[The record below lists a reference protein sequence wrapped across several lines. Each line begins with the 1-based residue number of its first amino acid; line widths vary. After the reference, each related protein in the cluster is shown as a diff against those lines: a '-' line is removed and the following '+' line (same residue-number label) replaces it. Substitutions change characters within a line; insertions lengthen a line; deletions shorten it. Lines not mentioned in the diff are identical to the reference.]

1 MKQKIGQP
9 VVFGDIIQLR
19 HLKSGKFLNL
29 IPTQVANDERENLT
43 ITLDTQGSPYSWIE
57 VAPRYK
63 IDRIGDNVQTNTEI
77 YLRVSERKNEYIHA
91 ADRHITTQR
100 PREVNC
106 SLEPTSWRINI
117 FTSSV
122 DFTDSTLLVASDMV
136 SIFDAETKSHLTI
149 MKKDAGCV
157 TANDDD
163 DDAADDESSVEPS
176 VVTAGSSLLQGGS
189 LMAGVARGD
198 SKDSMD
204 SDYDGL
210 EPTKRQ
216 PLDNGSFCGSVGLAE
231 HEEAD
236 ANDIT
241 FKNGVCE
248 VVIRPSDGALNSNA
262 IWIMESETLIKG
274 GPIEWKTQSVRF
286 KNLNTGL
293 YLIVEEMHRMV
304 DAPSSVVFDDEAA
317 EEDDELGTVSVVSQ
331 RVLETY
337 YAFATTED
345 REDPRTL
352 LLTQEIYSTRPELSV
367 SKPVQLY
374 STQVSQLCNM
384 WVGRGEQ
391 VMVEGDNKVSSY
403 FLTEF
408 FFDKNDAV
416 SFLIN
421 RYSPSDMISKD
432 VIAAA
437 DEGSGSGEAQMPM
450 DVHTGVALRV
460 FFEKYLGH
468 TVLPKALNKIPT
480 FWPKLT
486 RADMTLFE
494 NVTLKCTN
502 FAKGFHISDENPD
515 ENEKPSPSLRTKRQN
530 LLREQGVLEVLLEI
544 IHVLIPLSKKMD
556 DLIRDSAPME
566 TLPDA
571 VKQLFAM
578 SATVLGCC
586 LDVVYNA
593 ISDNTDTQL
602 YVANFMPILLAHL
615 NAHPLAGSC
624 VTEML
629 NNNMELQET
638 KIGNREISIFV
649 DKLKQSKYN
658 GMYLRLL
665 QSCCSCQ
672 GDGVDGNQRKIVL
685 RLLESTQDCL
695 MTVAVDYKVSIFMRW
710 YSTGSD
716 DNIFIPEK
724 LMNSAEENDADHQN
738 SERND
743 GAAASS
749 IAVAAQQAEGGW
761 ASAVPSRQSS
771 FKSGMV
777 GSIPNSR
784 QGSFKGNTVG
794 DLTPSLEGVGGN
806 LNFKG
811 MSPAPSAGGRPSLM
825 QRSKS
830 FLALNANAPVAPAA
844 ALKKRSLSDKRGLSL
859 EVAPVKGAKLVTDG
873 VPRLF
878 VTWVS
883 SNVEFSPQGIFG
895 KVNVPIEELFPLNSM
910 PMSSPNTPG
919 SKGGKRTSMMGAN
932 KDVLRQKI
940 ADYFVAELFLGAEL
954 CMDQNYVS
962 MLKLDPYFEYETLI
976 SMLRVRV
983 NDEVKAGATRLLHYL
998 YVDRCP
1004 NSKIPVPRL
1013 SRGWTDV
1020 ESNPTPSLPHV
1031 ADDQTNQ
1038 FAILQHI
1045 VSEHVKGMKGVRW
1058 TPLSLH
1064 MLRVL
1069 NCMLNFN
1076 FYGTREKLRDVIF
1089 PLIATLDRRNV
1100 IEVEEKTKSR
1110 TNTPGKANR
1119 RESLA
1124 ALKKAK
1130 SEVDSEG
1137 GSGLEDSNLA
1147 DGSNKSQ
1154 SGGDNSLE
1162 IIPNSDKSAP
1172 VLPGPPK
1179 VAFEKRLLDF
1189 MNSIPV
1195 MLGVLS
1201 VVLVAV
1207 AEVFLVV
1214 SFGYNNEFGS
1224 PLSIFEI
1231 VVAVFF
1237 VAEIS
1242 VRGWAYYKVHG
1253 QLKQFFKSV
1262 FNQIDVL
1269 VILIDV
1275 VFLSLPPGLMSGGG
1289 IVKVLRLARLFRL
1302 LRLAKAAKV
1311 ATAIVS
1317 VKKNKKI
1324 TWQLPARYTKLPTH
1338 ELEAMVEASSVLVNA
1353 QNRIDDRNISLF
1365 LRYFYLWQSG
1375 QDSRSMAAIFDQ
1387 IMQEYAEVS
1396 LETEESDAILM
1407 DLLLFSDPKLIQS
1420 ILDVFMAIYSARRMF
1435 LVNARSIQLIV
1446 SSKREKQF
1454 KQIELW
1460 VLDLDRTVETQE
1472 LWGEL
1477 ETADDRNNSDIIWSV
1492 MRNLIEVICLPRSVL
1507 EFDQFRKADRE
1518 VQDILR
1524 NLGFLETIMKVINL
1538 LERVEEEE
1546 LDENETAAD
1555 VTVAG
1560 GSCDIGTT
1568 GEMCKMSE
1576 GSINTLKQVQLA
1588 NRLLYWF
1595 LYRNKENQDEGYE
1608 ELEFFM
1614 ETLDKNIG
1622 SHLVIK
1628 SMFECN
1634 EKVCKQCPF
1643 ETVELM
1649 ANLICKEGQKHYYL
1663 TLLEAITHAG
1673 EKHIIENQFQVV
1685 KVLTNPEVVGQVVRF
1700 FVPTKSAEYKEK
1712 QQLMAP
1718 FLGVK
1723 DIDVET
1729 LPDPLKYHITLL
1741 ETLSSCTISNSN
1753 MATIEA
1759 KAQALYFYYDIV
1771 KALLDNKTLLLCKI
1785 KLAMYFFNSTVDV
1798 EMSVPGLDHSAVVWT
1813 LIQSYANVFVH
1824 SRDELRAIEKSGWE
1838 APNVS
1843 RQSIE
1848 YMLVC
1853 VRITC
1858 SFFTNYYNP
1867 QTFRPD
1873 DIAANAG
1880 DAMKLTM
1887 SKINAVIH
1895 NLFQKLSDLYEAD
1908 SPCLSRTHKQWIFD
1922 AMWATNRAASSIIV
1936 VHIEN
1941 THDGKR
1947 GQDAVEGAEDE
1958 GEDDAFAKTNME
1970 IQTSK
1975 KYEEYVSL
1983 MEKDKT
1989 VQASIT
1995 EESFKF
2001 VEIIEGL
2008 PRVDDGEARADVRYE
2023 AILRKLTGH
2032 CRSCFKIVRG
2042 EKNLD
2047 SAAEKVTLWLLRV
2060 FLTMIEK
2067 RWGMTLERR
2076 EAVGGEEQDKAAEE
2090 VIESLDSCG
2099 VTMLCL
2105 DAIAVGIDTDVQIA
2119 AVKLLIALLVKDG
2132 GSKPI
2137 QTSVY
2142 DYLTRNRSDLFF
2154 KQIRKACNELI
2165 DWHRWI
2171 KLTGSDETSTEFIHF
2186 IRCLQ
2191 LCSVGHFLPNQE
2203 LFRNQNIGTSPNT
2216 DTICLLDDFVNYL
2229 TALSKM
2235 PSRVSTTAAIKV
2247 VFMILTT
2254 IQGPCEDNQYH
2265 YAVNTQLLEALN
2277 RLMRAKPFPGCVH
2290 DDEIQLK
2297 ILTVGCFQGL
2307 LEGQG
2312 SKRAVYEKFLGVIH
2326 LDILQLLCEDPKHA
2340 AKKKSKMPPIP
2351 RKDKGTKTAKAVG
2364 KVAPAEGAADV
2375 EAGAEGAG
2383 AAEGEGPSDEVVAAS
2398 MSGLTEGLE
2407 EEEEK
2412 EQVPVEVETER
2423 AKDLRI
2429 KAIVLLRSLMDYDPN
2444 VEEILGLTEKDTK
2457 KLIGDQ
2463 TASIEIVWR
2472 GELQRR
2478 FFRIP
2483 DLCRHLASSSRNA
2496 FVEEADRSTIENK
2509 LLDFFDRAHV
2519 LYREIAHQEKMTK
2532 LGIAKVFS
2540 KQNYD
2545 RSTWSAFFLAVLVNF
2560 LFICLYRAPNG
2571 VDPFVSET
2579 AERVIFALNI
2589 FQIALAAFNVVMNI
2603 VVRCP
2608 VIYQGYLADG
2618 ESPLYSLLYTAQDP
2632 MTLYY
2637 FLYTMLAF
2645 VGVAYD
2651 NIFLIFL
2658 LFDIVVKNS
2667 TVRDILNSVVIPR
2680 YQLMMASLLG
2690 VFVIYILTFFAF
2702 YFYNDEFVEAYPCDT
2717 LWACFK
2723 IGLRSMATDG
2733 GLGELMQD
2741 NIGMR
2746 IFLTMAYFFGVMI
2759 VLLNIIFGITIDT
2772 FGALREAKNIRL
2784 EDTAGICFICGIEN
2798 LVFDRIERDGF
2809 ESHIRQDHYM
2819 WNYFYFITYIWEQN
2833 KDNDD
2838 GFEGYVRHCV
2848 EKSDITWFPIN
2859 KALRLRS
2866 TKTAKDVL
2874 RIELQQELK
2883 RAEGGLTAFW
2893 SKLEHEARD
2902 KFLIFKS
2909 VLTAIQ
2915 DDSNNRGG
2923 CGGAGG
2929 APPSAMMARMRS
2941 NDSPA
2946 PSSVVSRQS
2955 SGTMSPGT
2963 GAISAQFSEGEGDL
2977 PASPK
2982 AKSALM
2988 TQMQAANVSV
2998 ATTMSVDEGL
3008 WDLSLQ
3014 VVELSGDLV
3023 ARMVKNTLVA
3033 QGHQLNDV
3041 DSTEVFFELTISCP
3055 NFRSPTPQTTGA
3067 APTTTTITV
3076 RTSIEYSASADVEV
3090 VFPPA
3095 ITALGNA
3102 VSVETFG
3109 NTSVSVLMSVG
3120 AHRPE
3125 ALAAAA
3131 TGSDG
3136 EQLSGLREEDKN
3148 MMDIASWDMTV
3159 SEIVRGSQG
3168 TISKAFPPPYASVS
3182 LVISPQCKRPHE

>member
-1 MKQKIGQP
+1 MLNESYMKHKIGQP

-29 IPTQVANDERENLT
+29 IPAKVATDERENLT
-43 ITLDTQGSPYSWIE
+43 IILDTQGSPYSWLE

-63 IDRIGDNVQTNTEI
+63 IDRIGDNVQTNTEV

-91 ADRHITTQR
+91 ADRHLTTQR

-149 MKKDAGCV
+149 MMKDAGCI

-163 DDAADDESSVEPS
+163 DNDDDNKSGISSVESAAAGNGAVYP
-176 VVTAGSSLLQGGS
+176 GSSGGKLLQGS
-189 LMAGVARGD
+189 NILANVAGGN

-210 EPTKRQ
+210 ECTARADLGFGKSEIMLGHKSTSNGGSRSGSAGASVASP
-216 PLDNGSFCGSVGLAE
+216 DNPHGD
-231 HEEAD
+231 AD
-236 ANDIT
+236 ANDIE
-241 FKNGVCE
+241 FKNGVAE
-248 VVIRPSDGALNSNA
+248 VVIRPADGALNSNA
-262 IWIMESETLIKG
+262 IWVMESETLIKG

-293 YLIVEEMHRMV
+293 YLIVQEMHRLVLRENSQVEGASPVGSPLSPDGRSAAAVAV
-304 DAPSSVVFDDEAA
+304 DADGDGEVVGSGVDAA
-317 EEDDELGTVSVVSQ
+317 SMSLEDSTVEK
-331 RVLETY
+331 VLETY

-374 STQVSQLCNM
+374 SAQISQLSNM
-384 WVGRGEQ
+384 WVGRGEN
-391 VMVEGDNKVSSY
+391 VLVEGGNKVSSY
-403 FLTEF
+403 YLTEF
-408 FFDKNDAV
+408 YFDKNEAV

-421 RYSPSDMISKD
+421 RYHPSDMISNE
-432 VIAAA
+432 VITTS
-437 DEGSGSGEAQMPM
+437 EPGNGEESTTPDAQMPL

-460 FFEKYLGH
+460 FFDQYLGH
-468 TVLPKALNKIPT
+468 TVLPKTFNKIPT
-480 FWPKLT
+480 FWPKLV
-486 RADMTLFE
+486 RSDMTLFE
-494 NVTLKCTN
+494 SVANKCTN
-502 FAKGFHISDENPD
+502 FAKGFHISNEFPD
-515 ENEKPSPSLRTKRQN
+515 ENEKPSPILRAKRQN

-544 IHVLIPLSKKMD
+544 IHALIPLSKKMD
-556 DLIRDSAPME
+556 NLIKDSAPMSS
-566 TLPDA
+566 LPDA
-571 VKQLFAM
+571 VNQLFAM

-586 LDVVYNA
+586 LGVVYNA
-593 ISDNTDTQL
+593 CLENTETQL
-602 YVANFMPILLAHL
+602 YVANFMPILLSHL

-685 RLLESTQDCL
+685 RLLENTQDCL
-695 MTVAVDYKVSIFMRW
+695 MTVSADYKVSIFMRW
-710 YSTGSD
+710 YSTGYENE
-716 DNIFIPEK
+716 NIYIPEK
-724 LMNSAEENDADHQN
+724 LMNTAEEHEIDRQSSDKG
-738 SERND
+738 
-743 GAAASS
+743 GAL
-749 IAVAAQQAEGGW
+749 AVAAQQAEGGW
-761 ASAVPSRQSS
+761 ASAVPSRQGS
-771 FKSGMV
+771 FKGGV
-777 GSIPNSR
+777 GPQAAGQPMSR
-784 QGSFKGNTVG
+784 QGSFKSSSGG
-794 DLTPSLEGVGGN
+794 DATPEPPGGSI
-806 LNFKG
+806 NFSKMG
-811 MSPAPSAGGRPSLM
+811 MSPPPSAGGGGGRPSLLQRGKSLLSM
-825 QRSKS
+825 QTS
-830 FLALNANAPVAPAA
+830 APVQPAAAA
-844 ALKKRSLSDKRGLSL
+844 ALKKRSASDRRGLGL
-859 EVAPVKGAKLVTDG
+859 DEAPVKGEKLVTDG
-873 VPRLF
+873 VPRLS
-878 VTWVS
+878 VTWIS
-883 SNVEFSPQGIFG
+883 SNVEFSPQGVFG
-895 KVNVPIEELFPLNSM
+895 KVNVPIEELFPVNQNMAML
-910 PMSSPNTPG
+910 SSPNTPNTKG
-919 SKGGKRTSMMGAN
+919 SKRMTTMGN
-932 KDVLRQKI
+932 KDALRKKI
-940 ADYFVAELFLGAEL
+940 ADYFVAELFLAAEL

-962 MLKLDPYFEYETLI
+962 MLKLDPYFPYETLI
-976 SMLRVRV
+976 SMIRVRV
-983 NDEVKAGATRLLHYL
+983 NDEVKAGAIRLLHFL
-998 YVDRCP
+998 YVDRVP

-1031 ADDQTNQ
+1031 SDKQVNQ

-1076 FYGTREKLRDVIF
+1076 FYGTRDKLRDVIF
-1089 PLIATLDRRNV
+1089 PLISALDRRNV
-1100 IEVEEKTKSR
+1100 IEVEEKTRSR
-1110 TNTPGKANR
+1110 ANTPGKANR

-1124 ALKKAK
+1124 AMKKAK
-1130 SEVDSEG
+1130 SEQLDEG
-1137 GSGLEDSNLA
+1137 EGSGKEDSSAAGGGN
-1147 DGSNKSQ
+1147 GSASL
-1154 SGGDNSLE
+1154 SRGDADNSLE
-1162 IIPNSDKSAP
+1162 AFTTGTSGSGSKGS
-1172 VLPGPPK
+1172 LPGAADLPKPPQ
-1179 VAFEKRLLDF
+1179 VSFPKRVLDF
-1189 MNSIPV
+1189 MNSVPV
-1195 MLGVLS
+1195 MLAVLS

-1214 SFGYNNEFGS
+1214 IYGYDNSFGSTLG
-1224 PLSIFEI
+1224 IFEI
-1231 VVAVFF
+1231 IVAFFF
-1237 VAEIS
+1237 VAELS
-1242 VRGWAYYKVHG
+1242 TRAWAYHAVHH
-1253 QLKQFFKSV
+1253 QLTTFFKNF
-1262 FNQIDVL
+1262 FNQIDIT
-1269 VILIDV
+1269 VIMVDI

-1289 IVKVLRLARLFRL
+1289 LIKVLRLARLARL
-1302 LRLAKAAKV
+1302 LRLARAAKV
-1311 ATAIVS
+1311 ANAIAT
-1317 VKKNKKI
+1317 VKKVKSI
-1324 TWQLPARYTKLPTH
+1324 AWTLPARYTKLPTH

-1375 QDSRSMAAIFDQ
+1375 RDSRSMAAIFDQ

-1396 LETEESDAILM
+1396 LETEESDAILL

-1420 ILDVFMAIYSARRMF
+1420 ILEVFMAIYSARRMF
-1435 LVNARSIQLIV
+1435 LVNARNIQLIV

-1460 VLDLDRTVETQE
+1460 VLDLDRTVEAQE

-1477 ETADDRNNSDIIWSV
+1477 LTADDRKNSDIIWTV
-1492 MRNLIEVICLPRSVL
+1492 MRNLIEVLCLPRSVL
-1507 EFDQFRKADRE
+1507 EFDQFRKPDRE

-1524 NLGFLETIMKVINL
+1524 NVGFFETIMKVINL

-1546 LDENETAAD
+1546 LEEDETAED
-1555 VTVAG
+1555 VTAAG
-1560 GSCDIGTT
+1560 GSCDIGTS

-1588 NRLLYWF
+1588 NKLLYWF
-1595 LYRNKENQDEGYE
+1595 LYRNKENQDQGYE

-1628 SMFECN
+1628 SMFEYN

-1685 KVLTNPEVVGQVVRF
+1685 KVLTNPDVVGQVVRF
-1700 FVPTKSAEYKEK
+1700 FVPVKSAEYKEK
-1712 QQLMAP
+1712 QELMKP
-1718 FLGVK
+1718 FIGVK
-1723 DIDVET
+1723 DVDVES

-1771 KALLDNKTLLLCKI
+1771 KALLDPKTLLLCKI
-1785 KLAMYFFNSTVDV
+1785 KLALYFFNSTIDV
-1798 EMSVPGLDHSAVVWT
+1798 EMSIPGLDHSAAIWT
-1813 LIQSYANVFVH
+1813 LIQSYASVFVGA
-1824 SRDELRAIEKSGWE
+1824 RDELRAIEKSGWE

-1843 RQSIE
+1843 RQNIE

-1867 QTFRPD
+1867 HTFRPD

-1887 SKINAVIH
+1887 NKINAVIQ
-1895 NLFQKLSDLYEAD
+1895 NLFQKLSELYEAD
-1908 SPCLSRTHKQWIFD
+1908 SPSLSRTHKQWIYD
-1922 AMWATNRAASSIIV
+1922 AMWAVNRAASSIIV
-1936 VHIEN
+1936 VNIEN
-1941 THDGKR
+1941 THDTKR
-1947 GQDAVEGAEDE
+1947 GVQAGEGGGGEGGDEE
-1958 GEDDAFAKTNME
+1958 GEENAFAKTNME
-1970 IQTSK
+1970 LQISK
-1975 KYEEYVSL
+1975 KYDEYVSL
-1983 MEKDKT
+1983 MEKDPT

-2001 VEIIEGL
+2001 VEIIESL

-2067 RWGMTLERR
+2067 HWGMTLEKR
-2076 EAVGGEEQDKAAEE
+2076 EESGGEEQDLAAQE
-2090 VIESLDSCG
+2090 VIESLDNCG

-2105 DAIAVGIDTDVQIA
+2105 DAIAVGIDQDVQIA

-2142 DYLTRNRSDLFF
+2142 QYLTRNRTDLFF

-2171 KLTGSDETSTEFIHF
+2171 QLTGSDETSTEFIHY

-2191 LCSVGHFLPNQE
+2191 LFSVGHFLPNQD
-2203 LFRNQNIGTSPNT
+2203 LLRNQNVGSSPNS
-2216 DTICLLDDFVNYL
+2216 DSVCLLDDFVNYL

-2235 PSRVSTTAAIKV
+2235 PCVVSTKAAIKV

-2254 IQGPCEDNQYH
+2254 IQGPCEENQYH

-2277 RLMRAKPFPGCVH
+2277 RLMRAKPFPGCIQEE
-2290 DDEIQLK
+2290 EIQLK
-2297 ILTVGCFQGL
+2297 ILTIGCFQGL

-2326 LDILQLLCEDPKHA
+2326 LDILQLLCEDPKHT
-2340 AKKKSKMPPIP
+2340 AKKKTNKMPPIQ
-2351 RKDKGTKTAKAVG
+2351 RKAGGKGGKNKGTEKSKSVAGAGLTTGKENGKVVPIDAAGATITTGDIEIDAPPIGTPAHDIPTDEEVALKLSQLTEDLDTDAKEEEDSGPEVESEKAV
-2364 KVAPAEGAADV
+2364 
-2375 EAGAEGAG
+2375 
-2383 AAEGEGPSDEVVAAS
+2383 
-2398 MSGLTEGLE
+2398 
-2407 EEEEK
+2407 
-2412 EQVPVEVETER
+2412 
-2423 AKDLRI
+2423 DLRI
-2429 KAIVLLRSLMDYDPN
+2429 KAVVLLRSLMDYDHN
-2444 VEEILGLTEKDTK
+2444 VQEILGLTDKDTV

-2483 DLCRHLASSSRNA
+2483 DVCRHLAASSRNA

-2519 LYREIAHQEKMTK
+2519 LYREITHQEKMTK
-2532 LGIAKVFS
+2532 MGIAKVFS

-2545 RSTWSAFFLAVLVNF
+2545 RSTWSAFGLAVLVNILF
-2560 LFICLYRAPNG
+2560 LCVYRAPNG
-2571 VDPFVSET
+2571 VTPFVSAT
-2579 AERVIFALNI
+2579 AEKVIFALNI

-2618 ESPLYSLLYTAQDP
+2618 VSPLYALLYTAQDP

-2637 FLYTMLAF
+2637 FVYTMLAF

-2667 TVRDILNSVVIPR
+2667 TVRDILNSVAIPR

-2690 VFVIYILTFFAF
+2690 IFVIYILVFFA
-2702 YFYNDEFVEAYPCDT
+2702 V
-2717 LWACFK
+2717 
-2723 IGLRSMATDG
+2723 G
-2733 GLGELMQD
+2733 G
-2741 NIGMR
+2741 
-2746 IFLTMAYFFGVMI
+2746 
-2759 VLLNIIFGITIDT
+2759 
-2772 FGALREAKNIRL
+2772 
-2784 EDTAGICFICGIEN
+2784 
-2798 LVFDRIERDGF
+2798 
-2809 ESHIRQDHYM
+2809 
-2819 WNYFYFITYIWEQN
+2819 
-2833 KDNDD
+2833 
-2838 GFEGYVRHCV
+2838 
-2848 EKSDITWFPIN
+2848 
-2859 KALRLRS
+2859 
-2866 TKTAKDVL
+2866 
-2874 RIELQQELK
+2874 
-2883 RAEGGLTAFW
+2883 
-2893 SKLEHEARD
+2893 
-2902 KFLIFKS
+2902 
-2909 VLTAIQ
+2909 
-2915 DDSNNRGG
+2915 
-2923 CGGAGG
+2923 
-2929 APPSAMMARMRS
+2929 
-2941 NDSPA
+2941 
-2946 PSSVVSRQS
+2946 
-2955 SGTMSPGT
+2955 
-2963 GAISAQFSEGEGDL
+2963 
-2977 PASPK
+2977 
-2982 AKSALM
+2982 
-2988 TQMQAANVSV
+2988 
-2998 ATTMSVDEGL
+2998 
-3008 WDLSLQ
+3008 
-3014 VVELSGDLV
+3014 
-3023 ARMVKNTLVA
+3023 
-3033 QGHQLNDV
+3033 
-3041 DSTEVFFELTISCP
+3041 
-3055 NFRSPTPQTTGA
+3055 
-3067 APTTTTITV
+3067 
-3076 RTSIEYSASADVEV
+3076 
-3090 VFPPA
+3090 
-3095 ITALGNA
+3095 
-3102 VSVETFG
+3102 
-3109 NTSVSVLMSVG
+3109 
-3120 AHRPE
+3120 
-3125 ALAAAA
+3125 
-3131 TGSDG
+3131 
-3136 EQLSGLREEDKN
+3136 
-3148 MMDIASWDMTV
+3148 
-3159 SEIVRGSQG
+3159 
-3168 TISKAFPPPYASVS
+3168 
-3182 LVISPQCKRPHE
+3182 